1 MTFVNFRIDIFD
13 AKKFVTEFLVNLL
26 QSGPTSDDLES
37 LLRSFDIFEFLL
49 STHTFPPASGFWRMK
64 WKGKKE
70 IILEERE

>member
-1 MTFVNFRIDIFD
+1 MTFVNFRIDTFD
-13 AKKFVTEFLVNLL
+13 AKKFVTQFLVNLL
-26 QSGPTSDDLES
+26 QYGPTSDLES

-49 STHTFPPASGFWRMK
+49 STQTFPTASGFWRMK